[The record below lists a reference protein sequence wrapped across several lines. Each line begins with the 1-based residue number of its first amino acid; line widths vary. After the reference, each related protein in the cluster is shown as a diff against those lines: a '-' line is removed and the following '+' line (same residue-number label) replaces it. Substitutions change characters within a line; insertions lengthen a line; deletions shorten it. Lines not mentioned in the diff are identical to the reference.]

1 MPVQSTSG
9 RRKPERQEAILRL
22 ITSHAV
28 GSQEELRRLL
38 EEQGWQ
44 VTQATLSRDLRE
56 LGLVRAQTDDG
67 ARYVHPETLGLDED
81 KPSLEALLPQLF
93 DDVDGVSELLV
104 LHTLPSGA
112 QPIAEAIDAQG
123 WPDNQTARDLGCSPE
138 ALRTWLKQAD
148 LDAGVRTDG
157 LTSDERAELAAL
169 RREVRVLREERE
181 ILKKAAAFFARET
194 TR

>member
-1 MPVQSTSG
+1 MGKSP
-9 RRKPERQEAILRL
+9 PPYP
-22 ITSHAV
+22 
-28 GSQEELRRLL
+28 
-38 EEQGWQ
+38 
-44 VTQATLSRDLRE
+44 RE
-56 LGLVRAQTDDG
+56 FR
-67 ARYVHPETLGLDED
+67 
-81 KPSLEALLPQLF
+81 
-93 DDVDGVSELLV
+93 
-104 LHTLPSGA
+104 
-112 QPIAEAIDAQG
+112 AEAIRLVREAG
-123 WPDNQTARDLGCSPE
+123 RSINQTARDLGCSPE